1 MLFDWDEAKAASN
14 IVKHGIAFEAVHDF
28 EFDGALIVDDD
39 RRDYGEL
46 RKRAYGR
53 IGDRL
58 HVLVFTQRAT
68 RVRVISLRRASRREF
83 AIFKARKREG

>member
-1 MLFDWDEAKAASN
+1 MVFDWDETKAAAN
-14 IVKHGIAFEAVHDF
+14 RVKHGISFEAVHDF
-28 EFDGALIVDDD
+28 EFDTALIVDDD

-58 HVLVFTQRAT
+58 HVLVFTHRAS
-68 RVRVISLRRASRREF
+68 VIRVISLRRANVREL
-83 AIFKARKREG
+83 AVFKIRTHEE